1 MKDTNTKENHANGP
15 LKRRNEGKSSK
26 LLGVYGRKGFARDC
40 GHIYI
45 ISLNGELKSNKGK
58 TMADD
63 NKYEKIPKPMLPQ
76 VQQQVT
82 DRIAALEKVIE
93 TQRAT
98 MEEALSGIKEQ
109 LEEAKGDLDYINQRM
124 E

>member
-1 MKDTNTKENHANGP
+1 
-15 LKRRNEGKSSK
+15 
-26 LLGVYGRKGFARDC
+26 
-40 GHIYI
+40 
-45 ISLNGELKSNKGK
+45 
-58 TMADD
+58 MADD
-63 NKYEKIPKPMLPQ
+63 NKYEKIPKPMLSQ

-98 MEEALSGIKEQ
+98 MEEALSGTKEQ
-109 LEEAKGDLDYINQRM
+109 LEEARGDLDYINQRM